1 MTTIASVHARQILDS
16 RGNPTVEVEVVTDAG
31 AFGRAA
37 VPSGASTGSHEAVER
52 RDGGSAYGG
61 KAVEGAVASVNDELG
76 PALLGRDVHDQR
88 GTDRLLCDIDGTPDK
103 GRVGA
108 NGVLGVSLA
117 VARASAAALGL
128 PLWRSLGGPAAHVLP
143 VPMMNVINGGAH
155 ADNALDLQEFMVVPH
170 RAASFAEALRIGSE
184 VYHALKA
191 RLHGDGLGTAVGDEG
206 GFAPEI
212 SSAEAAIELILAAAG
227 DAGHEDAVGIALDP
241 AMTEL
246 YRDGAYHVEGR
257 ALSSAQL
264 AEWWQSLCER
274 YPVVSLEDAM
284 AEDDWDGWRLLTE
297 RLGEQVQLVGDDL
310 FVTNPERLARG
321 IRRRSRE
328 RDPREGESDRH
339 AQRGARCDR
348 AGRALGLPL
357 GDLAPLG
364 RDRGRHDRRHRGGDQ
379 CRADQDRCARTLGAC
394 RQVQPAAA
402 HRGATRGVGGVP
414 RAERVRRA
422 QRMSVAPRRT
432 KIVCTMG
439 PATSEE
445 PMIERLV
452 AAGMDVARVNCSHG
466 DPAELEALVMAVR
479 AVEKRLDRPLAI
491 LADLPGPKLRVAR
504 LAEPRRVESGDE
516 LVLASTGAAGAEDL
530 ELGFEL
536 DFARV
541 VRPGSPVMIDDG
553 RVRLRVIEA
562 LGNRV
567 RCRVETGGLIRSQ
580 KGVNLPGSYLP
591 IPSITDRDRE
601 MLEYAVRWD
610 VDYVALSF
618 VRRAEDVEDLKR
630 LVHGLGGRQR
640 VIAKIEK
647 LEAIEQLEAIVA
659 VTDALMVARGDL
671 GVEIGAAEVPMLQKR
686 LIRMGREAGKTVI
699 TATQMLESM
708 IDAPEPTRAEAS
720 DVANAIL
727 DGTSA
732 IMLSGETAVG
742 KYPVEAVDTMVRIAA
757 AVEPEFAYRDTPFE
771 ATRQGPRYISDVVG
785 HAACDMA
792 EIIEA
797 AAIIVPTVS
806 GETAR
811 EVSRHRPHRPI
822 VACTPSLD
830 VQRQLMLDWAVVPL
844 ALDPTKDVETLWLR
858 SIDAVQRA
866 GIAGPGDRVVI
877 TSGTNV
883 NRPGATNTIL
893 VQTL

>member
-1 MTTIASVHARQILDS
+1 
-16 RGNPTVEVEVVTDAG
+16 
-31 AFGRAA
+31 
-37 VPSGASTGSHEAVER
+37 
-52 RDGGSAYGG
+52 
-61 KAVEGAVASVNDELG
+61 
-76 PALLGRDVHDQR
+76 
-88 GTDRLLCDIDGTPDK
+88 
-103 GRVGA
+103 
-108 NGVLGVSLA
+108 
-117 VARASAAALGL
+117 
-128 PLWRSLGGPAAHVLP
+128 
-143 VPMMNVINGGAH
+143 
-155 ADNALDLQEFMVVPH
+155 
-170 RAASFAEALRIGSE
+170 
-184 VYHALKA
+184 
-191 RLHGDGLGTAVGDEG
+191 
-206 GFAPEI
+206 
-212 SSAEAAIELILAAAG
+212 
-227 DAGHEDAVGIALDP
+227 
-241 AMTEL
+241 
-246 YRDGAYHVEGR
+246 
-257 ALSSAQL
+257 
-264 AEWWQSLCER
+264 
-274 YPVVSLEDAM
+274 
-284 AEDDWDGWRLLTE
+284 
-297 RLGEQVQLVGDDL
+297 
-310 FVTNPERLARG
+310 
-321 IRRRSRE
+321 
-328 RDPREGESDRH
+328 
-339 AQRGARCDR
+339 
-348 AGRALGLPL
+348 
-357 GDLAPLG
+357 
-364 RDRGRHDRRHRGGDQ
+364 
-379 CRADQDRCARTLGAC
+379 
-394 RQVQPAAA
+394 
-402 HRGATRGVGGVP
+402 
-414 RAERVRRA
+414 
-422 QRMSVAPRRT
+422 MSVAPRRT
-432 KIVCTMG
+432 KIVCTIG

-466 DPAELEALVMAVR
+466 DPAELEKLVLAVR

-504 LAEPRRVESGDE
+504 LSEPRLVESGDE
-516 LVLASTGAAGAEDL
+516 LVLASAGSAGAEDL

-562 LGNRV
+562 LGTRV
-567 RCRVETGGLIRSQ
+567 RCRIETGGLIRSQ

-601 MLEYAVRWD
+601 MLEHAVRWD

>member
-1 MTTIASVHARQILDS
+1 M
-16 RGNPTVEVEVVTDAG
+16 
-31 AFGRAA
+31 
-37 VPSGASTGSHEAVER
+37 
-52 RDGGSAYGG
+52 
-61 KAVEGAVASVNDELG
+61 
-76 PALLGRDVHDQR
+76 
-88 GTDRLLCDIDGTPDK
+88 
-103 GRVGA
+103 
-108 NGVLGVSLA
+108 SL
-117 VARASAAALGL
+117 
-128 PLWRSLGGPAAHVLP
+128 
-143 VPMMNVINGGAH
+143 
-155 ADNALDLQEFMVVPH
+155 Q
-170 RAASFAEALRIGSE
+170 
-184 VYHALKA
+184 
-191 RLHGDGLGTAVGDEG
+191 
-206 GFAPEI
+206 
-212 SSAEAAIELILAAAG
+212 
-227 DAGHEDAVGIALDP
+227 
-241 AMTEL
+241 
-246 YRDGAYHVEGR
+246 
-257 ALSSAQL
+257 
-264 AEWWQSLCER
+264 
-274 YPVVSLEDAM
+274 
-284 AEDDWDGWRLLTE
+284 
-297 RLGEQVQLVGDDL
+297 
-310 FVTNPERLARG
+310 
-321 IRRRSRE
+321 
-328 RDPREGESDRH
+328 
-339 AQRGARCDR
+339 
-348 AGRALGLPL
+348 
-357 GDLAPLG
+357 
-364 RDRGRHDRRHRGGDQ
+364 
-379 CRADQDRCARTLGAC
+379 
-394 RQVQPAAA
+394 
-402 HRGATRGVGGVP
+402 
-414 RAERVRRA
+414 
-422 QRMSVAPRRT
+422 PRRT
-432 KIVCTMG
+432 KIVCTIG
-439 PATSEE
+439 PATAAE

-466 DPAELEALVMAVR
+466 TVEELAELVRAVR

-504 LAEPRRVESGDE
+504 LTQPRLVVSGDD
-516 LVLASTGAAGAEDL
+516 LVLASSGAASGDDL

-553 RVRLRVIEA
+553 RVRLRVVEA
-562 LGNRV
+562 MGKRV
-567 RCRVETGGLIRSQ
+567 RCRVETGGLIQSQ

-601 MLEYAVRWD
+601 LLEHAVRWD

-630 LVHGLGGRQR
+630 LVQAHGGRQR

-659 VTDALMVARGDL
+659 VADALMVARGDL

-686 LIRMGREAGKTVI
+686 LIRMAREAGKTVI

-732 IMLSGETAVG
+732 VMLSGETAVG
-742 KYPVEAVDTMVRIAA
+742 SYPVEAVDTMVRIAA

-792 EIIEA
+792 EVIEA

-822 VACTPSLD
+822 VACTPNRD

>member
-1 MTTIASVHARQILDS
+1 
-16 RGNPTVEVEVVTDAG
+16 
-31 AFGRAA
+31 
-37 VPSGASTGSHEAVER
+37 
-52 RDGGSAYGG
+52 
-61 KAVEGAVASVNDELG
+61 
-76 PALLGRDVHDQR
+76 
-88 GTDRLLCDIDGTPDK
+88 
-103 GRVGA
+103 
-108 NGVLGVSLA
+108 
-117 VARASAAALGL
+117 
-128 PLWRSLGGPAAHVLP
+128 
-143 VPMMNVINGGAH
+143 
-155 ADNALDLQEFMVVPH
+155 
-170 RAASFAEALRIGSE
+170 
-184 VYHALKA
+184 
-191 RLHGDGLGTAVGDEG
+191 
-206 GFAPEI
+206 
-212 SSAEAAIELILAAAG
+212 
-227 DAGHEDAVGIALDP
+227 
-241 AMTEL
+241 
-246 YRDGAYHVEGR
+246 
-257 ALSSAQL
+257 
-264 AEWWQSLCER
+264 
-274 YPVVSLEDAM
+274 
-284 AEDDWDGWRLLTE
+284 
-297 RLGEQVQLVGDDL
+297 
-310 FVTNPERLARG
+310 
-321 IRRRSRE
+321 
-328 RDPREGESDRH
+328 
-339 AQRGARCDR
+339 
-348 AGRALGLPL
+348 
-357 GDLAPLG
+357 
-364 RDRGRHDRRHRGGDQ
+364 
-379 CRADQDRCARTLGAC
+379 
-394 RQVQPAAA
+394 
-402 HRGATRGVGGVP
+402 
-414 RAERVRRA
+414 
-422 QRMSVAPRRT
+422 MSVAPRRT
-432 KIVCTMG
+432 KIVCTIG

-466 DPAELEALVMAVR
+466 DPSELEALVRAVR
-479 AVEKRLDRPLAI
+479 AVEERLDRPLAI

-504 LAEPRRVESGDE
+504 LSEPRAVESGDE
-516 LVLASTGAAGAEDL
+516 LVLASAGAAGEGDL

-553 RVRLRVIEA
+553 RVRLRVVEA
-562 LGNRV
+562 LGKRV

-601 MLEYAVRWD
+601 MLELAVSWD

-630 LVHGLGGRQR
+630 LIQGLGGRQR

-686 LIRMGREAGKTVI
+686 MIRMGREAGKTVI

-732 IMLSGETAVG
+732 VMLSGETAVG

-792 EIIEA
+792 EVIEA

-822 VACTPSLD
+822 VACTPSRD

>member
-1 MTTIASVHARQILDS
+1 
-16 RGNPTVEVEVVTDAG
+16 
-31 AFGRAA
+31 
-37 VPSGASTGSHEAVER
+37 
-52 RDGGSAYGG
+52 
-61 KAVEGAVASVNDELG
+61 
-76 PALLGRDVHDQR
+76 
-88 GTDRLLCDIDGTPDK
+88 
-103 GRVGA
+103 
-108 NGVLGVSLA
+108 
-117 VARASAAALGL
+117 
-128 PLWRSLGGPAAHVLP
+128 
-143 VPMMNVINGGAH
+143 
-155 ADNALDLQEFMVVPH
+155 
-170 RAASFAEALRIGSE
+170 
-184 VYHALKA
+184 
-191 RLHGDGLGTAVGDEG
+191 
-206 GFAPEI
+206 
-212 SSAEAAIELILAAAG
+212 
-227 DAGHEDAVGIALDP
+227 
-241 AMTEL
+241 
-246 YRDGAYHVEGR
+246 
-257 ALSSAQL
+257 
-264 AEWWQSLCER
+264 
-274 YPVVSLEDAM
+274 
-284 AEDDWDGWRLLTE
+284 
-297 RLGEQVQLVGDDL
+297 
-310 FVTNPERLARG
+310 
-321 IRRRSRE
+321 
-328 RDPREGESDRH
+328 
-339 AQRGARCDR
+339 
-348 AGRALGLPL
+348 
-357 GDLAPLG
+357 
-364 RDRGRHDRRHRGGDQ
+364 
-379 CRADQDRCARTLGAC
+379 
-394 RQVQPAAA
+394 
-402 HRGATRGVGGVP
+402 
-414 RAERVRRA
+414 
-422 QRMSVAPRRT
+422 MSIQPRRT
-432 KIVCTMG
+432 KIVCTIG
-439 PATSEE
+439 PATAEE

-466 DPAELEALVMAVR
+466 TPDELEALVVAVR

-491 LADLPGPKLRVAR
+491 LADLPGPKLRVSR
-504 LAEPRRVESGDE
+504 LAQPRLVVSGDD
-516 LVLASTGAAGAEDL
+516 LVLASAGAASGDDL

-553 RVRLRVIEA
+553 RVRLRVVEA
-562 LGNRV
+562 LGKRV
-567 RCRVETGGLIRSQ
+567 RCRVETGGLIQSQ

-601 MLEYAVRWD
+601 LLEHAVRWD

-630 LVHGLGGRQR
+630 LVQAHGGRQR

-659 VTDALMVARGDL
+659 ATDALMVARGDL

-732 IMLSGETAVG
+732 VMLSGETAVG
-742 KYPVEAVDTMVRIAA
+742 SYPVEAVDTMVRIAA
-757 AVEPEFAYRDTPFE
+757 AVEPEFAYRDTPFH

-792 EIIEA
+792 EVIEA

-822 VACTPSLD
+822 VACTPSRD

>member
-1 MTTIASVHARQILDS
+1 
-16 RGNPTVEVEVVTDAG
+16 
-31 AFGRAA
+31 
-37 VPSGASTGSHEAVER
+37 
-52 RDGGSAYGG
+52 
-61 KAVEGAVASVNDELG
+61 
-76 PALLGRDVHDQR
+76 
-88 GTDRLLCDIDGTPDK
+88 
-103 GRVGA
+103 
-108 NGVLGVSLA
+108 
-117 VARASAAALGL
+117 
-128 PLWRSLGGPAAHVLP
+128 
-143 VPMMNVINGGAH
+143 
-155 ADNALDLQEFMVVPH
+155 
-170 RAASFAEALRIGSE
+170 
-184 VYHALKA
+184 
-191 RLHGDGLGTAVGDEG
+191 
-206 GFAPEI
+206 
-212 SSAEAAIELILAAAG
+212 
-227 DAGHEDAVGIALDP
+227 
-241 AMTEL
+241 
-246 YRDGAYHVEGR
+246 
-257 ALSSAQL
+257 
-264 AEWWQSLCER
+264 
-274 YPVVSLEDAM
+274 
-284 AEDDWDGWRLLTE
+284 
-297 RLGEQVQLVGDDL
+297 
-310 FVTNPERLARG
+310 
-321 IRRRSRE
+321 
-328 RDPREGESDRH
+328 
-339 AQRGARCDR
+339 
-348 AGRALGLPL
+348 
-357 GDLAPLG
+357 
-364 RDRGRHDRRHRGGDQ
+364 
-379 CRADQDRCARTLGAC
+379 
-394 RQVQPAAA
+394 
-402 HRGATRGVGGVP
+402 
-414 RAERVRRA
+414 
-422 QRMSVAPRRT
+422 MSIAPRRT

-439 PATSEE
+439 PATREE
-445 PMIERLV
+445 SMIERLV

-466 DPAELEALVMAVR
+466 DPAELEALVLAVR

-504 LAEPRRVESGDE
+504 LAEPRSIESGDE
-516 LVLASTGAAGAEDL
+516 LVLASAGAAGPDDL

-553 RVRLRVIEA
+553 RVRLRVVEA

-601 MLEYAVRWD
+601 MLEHAVRWD

-686 LIRMGREAGKTVI
+686 LIRLGREAGKTVI

>member
-1 MTTIASVHARQILDS
+1 
-16 RGNPTVEVEVVTDAG
+16 
-31 AFGRAA
+31 
-37 VPSGASTGSHEAVER
+37 
-52 RDGGSAYGG
+52 
-61 KAVEGAVASVNDELG
+61 
-76 PALLGRDVHDQR
+76 
-88 GTDRLLCDIDGTPDK
+88 
-103 GRVGA
+103 
-108 NGVLGVSLA
+108 VS
-117 VARASAAALGL
+117 
-128 PLWRSLGGPAAHVLP
+128 
-143 VPMMNVINGGAH
+143 I
-155 ADNALDLQEFMVVPH
+155 Q
-170 RAASFAEALRIGSE
+170 
-184 VYHALKA
+184 
-191 RLHGDGLGTAVGDEG
+191 
-206 GFAPEI
+206 
-212 SSAEAAIELILAAAG
+212 
-227 DAGHEDAVGIALDP
+227 
-241 AMTEL
+241 
-246 YRDGAYHVEGR
+246 
-257 ALSSAQL
+257 
-264 AEWWQSLCER
+264 
-274 YPVVSLEDAM
+274 
-284 AEDDWDGWRLLTE
+284 
-297 RLGEQVQLVGDDL
+297 
-310 FVTNPERLARG
+310 
-321 IRRRSRE
+321 
-328 RDPREGESDRH
+328 
-339 AQRGARCDR
+339 
-348 AGRALGLPL
+348 
-357 GDLAPLG
+357 
-364 RDRGRHDRRHRGGDQ
+364 
-379 CRADQDRCARTLGAC
+379 
-394 RQVQPAAA
+394 
-402 HRGATRGVGGVP
+402 
-414 RAERVRRA
+414 
-422 QRMSVAPRRT
+422 PRRT
-432 KIVCTMG
+432 KIVCTIG
-439 PATSEE
+439 PATADEA
-445 PMIERLV
+445 MIERLV

-466 DPAELEALVMAVR
+466 TPEELELLVDAVR
-479 AVEKRLDRPLAI
+479 NVENRLDRPLAI
-491 LADLPGPKLRVAR
+491 LADLPGPKLRVSR
-504 LAEPRRVESGDE
+504 LEQPIAVESGDD
-516 LVLASTGAAGAEDL
+516 LVLASAGAASGDDL

-553 RVRLRVIEA
+553 RVRLRVVEA
-562 LGNRV
+562 MGKRV

-591 IPSITDRDRE
+591 IPSITDRDRQLIE
-601 MLEYAVRWD
+601 HAVRWD
-610 VDYVALSF
+610 VDYIALSF

-630 LVHGLGGRQR
+630 LVQGHGGRQR

-785 HAACDMA
+785 HSACDMA

-822 VACTPSLD
+822 VACTPSRD

>member
-1 MTTIASVHARQILDS
+1 
-16 RGNPTVEVEVVTDAG
+16 
-31 AFGRAA
+31 
-37 VPSGASTGSHEAVER
+37 
-52 RDGGSAYGG
+52 
-61 KAVEGAVASVNDELG
+61 
-76 PALLGRDVHDQR
+76 
-88 GTDRLLCDIDGTPDK
+88 
-103 GRVGA
+103 
-108 NGVLGVSLA
+108 
-117 VARASAAALGL
+117 
-128 PLWRSLGGPAAHVLP
+128 
-143 VPMMNVINGGAH
+143 
-155 ADNALDLQEFMVVPH
+155 
-170 RAASFAEALRIGSE
+170 
-184 VYHALKA
+184 
-191 RLHGDGLGTAVGDEG
+191 
-206 GFAPEI
+206 
-212 SSAEAAIELILAAAG
+212 
-227 DAGHEDAVGIALDP
+227 
-241 AMTEL
+241 
-246 YRDGAYHVEGR
+246 
-257 ALSSAQL
+257 
-264 AEWWQSLCER
+264 
-274 YPVVSLEDAM
+274 
-284 AEDDWDGWRLLTE
+284 
-297 RLGEQVQLVGDDL
+297 
-310 FVTNPERLARG
+310 
-321 IRRRSRE
+321 
-328 RDPREGESDRH
+328 
-339 AQRGARCDR
+339 
-348 AGRALGLPL
+348 
-357 GDLAPLG
+357 
-364 RDRGRHDRRHRGGDQ
+364 
-379 CRADQDRCARTLGAC
+379 
-394 RQVQPAAA
+394 
-402 HRGATRGVGGVP
+402 
-414 RAERVRRA
+414 
-422 QRMSVAPRRT
+422 MSIAPRRT
-432 KIVCTMG
+432 KIVCTIG

-466 DPAELEALVMAVR
+466 DVAELEALVNAVR
-479 AVEKRLDRPLAI
+479 AVETRLDRPLAI
-491 LADLPGPKLRVAR
+491 LADLPGPKLRVSR
-504 LAEPRRVESGDE
+504 LAQPRPVETDE
-516 LVLASTGAAGAEDL
+516 EIVLASAGAAGPDDL

-541 VRPGSPVMIDDG
+541 LRPGSPVMIDDG
-553 RVRLRVIEA
+553 RVRLRVVEA

-601 MLEYAVRWD
+601 MLEHAVRWD

-630 LVHGLGGRQR
+630 LIQGLGGRQR

-686 LIRMGREAGKTVI
+686 MIRMGREAGKTVI

-732 IMLSGETAVG
+732 VMLSGETAVG

-792 EIIEA
+792 EVIEA

-822 VACTPSLD
+822 VACTPNRD

>member
-1 MTTIASVHARQILDS
+1 M
-16 RGNPTVEVEVVTDAG
+16 
-31 AFGRAA
+31 
-37 VPSGASTGSHEAVER
+37 
-52 RDGGSAYGG
+52 
-61 KAVEGAVASVNDELG
+61 
-76 PALLGRDVHDQR
+76 
-88 GTDRLLCDIDGTPDK
+88 
-103 GRVGA
+103 
-108 NGVLGVSLA
+108 SL
-117 VARASAAALGL
+117 
-128 PLWRSLGGPAAHVLP
+128 
-143 VPMMNVINGGAH
+143 
-155 ADNALDLQEFMVVPH
+155 Q
-170 RAASFAEALRIGSE
+170 
-184 VYHALKA
+184 
-191 RLHGDGLGTAVGDEG
+191 
-206 GFAPEI
+206 
-212 SSAEAAIELILAAAG
+212 
-227 DAGHEDAVGIALDP
+227 
-241 AMTEL
+241 
-246 YRDGAYHVEGR
+246 
-257 ALSSAQL
+257 
-264 AEWWQSLCER
+264 
-274 YPVVSLEDAM
+274 
-284 AEDDWDGWRLLTE
+284 
-297 RLGEQVQLVGDDL
+297 
-310 FVTNPERLARG
+310 
-321 IRRRSRE
+321 
-328 RDPREGESDRH
+328 
-339 AQRGARCDR
+339 
-348 AGRALGLPL
+348 
-357 GDLAPLG
+357 
-364 RDRGRHDRRHRGGDQ
+364 
-379 CRADQDRCARTLGAC
+379 
-394 RQVQPAAA
+394 
-402 HRGATRGVGGVP
+402 
-414 RAERVRRA
+414 
-422 QRMSVAPRRT
+422 PRRT
-432 KIVCTMG
+432 KIVCTIG
-439 PATSEE
+439 PATAEE

-466 DPAELEALVMAVR
+466 TPEELEALVRAVR
-479 AVEKRLDRPLAI
+479 AVEKRLGRPLAI

-504 LAEPRRVESGDE
+504 LSEPRAVESGDD
-516 LVLASTGAAGAEDL
+516 LVLASAGAASGEDL

-553 RVRLRVIEA
+553 RVRLRVVEA
-562 LGNRV
+562 LGKRV

-601 MLEYAVRWD
+601 LIEHAVRWD

-630 LVHGLGGRQR
+630 LVQGHGGRQR

-686 LIRMGREAGKTVI
+686 LIRMSREAGKTVI

-708 IDAPEPTRAEAS
+708 IEAPEPTRAEAS

-732 IMLSGETAVG
+732 VMLSGETAVG

-785 HAACDMA
+785 HSACDMA
-792 EIIEA
+792 EVIEA

-811 EVSRHRPHRPI
+811 EVSRHRPRRPI

-830 VQRQLMLDWAVVPL
+830 VQRQLMLDWAVIPL
-844 ALDPTKDVETLWLR
+844 ALDPTKDVETLWMR

>member
-1 MTTIASVHARQILDS
+1 
-16 RGNPTVEVEVVTDAG
+16 
-31 AFGRAA
+31 
-37 VPSGASTGSHEAVER
+37 
-52 RDGGSAYGG
+52 
-61 KAVEGAVASVNDELG
+61 
-76 PALLGRDVHDQR
+76 
-88 GTDRLLCDIDGTPDK
+88 
-103 GRVGA
+103 
-108 NGVLGVSLA
+108 
-117 VARASAAALGL
+117 
-128 PLWRSLGGPAAHVLP
+128 
-143 VPMMNVINGGAH
+143 
-155 ADNALDLQEFMVVPH
+155 
-170 RAASFAEALRIGSE
+170 
-184 VYHALKA
+184 
-191 RLHGDGLGTAVGDEG
+191 
-206 GFAPEI
+206 
-212 SSAEAAIELILAAAG
+212 
-227 DAGHEDAVGIALDP
+227 
-241 AMTEL
+241 
-246 YRDGAYHVEGR
+246 
-257 ALSSAQL
+257 
-264 AEWWQSLCER
+264 
-274 YPVVSLEDAM
+274 
-284 AEDDWDGWRLLTE
+284 
-297 RLGEQVQLVGDDL
+297 
-310 FVTNPERLARG
+310 
-321 IRRRSRE
+321 
-328 RDPREGESDRH
+328 
-339 AQRGARCDR
+339 
-348 AGRALGLPL
+348 
-357 GDLAPLG
+357 
-364 RDRGRHDRRHRGGDQ
+364 
-379 CRADQDRCARTLGAC
+379 
-394 RQVQPAAA
+394 
-402 HRGATRGVGGVP
+402 
-414 RAERVRRA
+414 
-422 QRMSVAPRRT
+422 MSIAPRRT
-432 KIVCTMG
+432 KIVCTIG

-445 PMIERLV
+445 SMIERLV

-466 DPAELEALVMAVR
+466 DAAELEALVRAVR
-479 AVEKRLDRPLAI
+479 AVEERLDRPLAI

-504 LAEPRRVESGDE
+504 LVEPRPVESDHE
-516 LVLASTGAAGAEDL
+516 LVLASAGAALGDDL

-553 RVRLRVIEA
+553 RVRLRVVEA
-562 LGNRV
+562 LGKRV
-567 RCRVETGGLIRSQ
+567 RCRVETGGVIRSQ

-601 MLEYAVRWD
+601 MLEHAVRWD

-630 LVHGLGGRQR
+630 LIQGLGGRQR

-647 LEAIEQLEAIVA
+647 LEAIEQLESIVA

-686 LIRMGREAGKTVI
+686 MIRMGREAGKTVI

-708 IDAPEPTRAEAS
+708 IEAPEPTRAEAS

-822 VACTPSLD
+822 VACTPSRD
-830 VQRQLMLDWAVVPL
+830 VQRQLMLDWAVLPL

>member
-1 MTTIASVHARQILDS
+1 M
-16 RGNPTVEVEVVTDAG
+16 
-31 AFGRAA
+31 
-37 VPSGASTGSHEAVER
+37 
-52 RDGGSAYGG
+52 
-61 KAVEGAVASVNDELG
+61 
-76 PALLGRDVHDQR
+76 
-88 GTDRLLCDIDGTPDK
+88 
-103 GRVGA
+103 
-108 NGVLGVSLA
+108 SL
-117 VARASAAALGL
+117 
-128 PLWRSLGGPAAHVLP
+128 
-143 VPMMNVINGGAH
+143 
-155 ADNALDLQEFMVVPH
+155 Q
-170 RAASFAEALRIGSE
+170 
-184 VYHALKA
+184 
-191 RLHGDGLGTAVGDEG
+191 
-206 GFAPEI
+206 
-212 SSAEAAIELILAAAG
+212 
-227 DAGHEDAVGIALDP
+227 
-241 AMTEL
+241 
-246 YRDGAYHVEGR
+246 
-257 ALSSAQL
+257 
-264 AEWWQSLCER
+264 
-274 YPVVSLEDAM
+274 
-284 AEDDWDGWRLLTE
+284 
-297 RLGEQVQLVGDDL
+297 
-310 FVTNPERLARG
+310 
-321 IRRRSRE
+321 
-328 RDPREGESDRH
+328 
-339 AQRGARCDR
+339 
-348 AGRALGLPL
+348 
-357 GDLAPLG
+357 
-364 RDRGRHDRRHRGGDQ
+364 
-379 CRADQDRCARTLGAC
+379 
-394 RQVQPAAA
+394 
-402 HRGATRGVGGVP
+402 
-414 RAERVRRA
+414 
-422 QRMSVAPRRT
+422 PRRT
-432 KIVCTMG
+432 KIVCTIG
-439 PATSEE
+439 PATAEE

-466 DPAELEALVMAVR
+466 TPEELEALVVAVR
-479 AVEKRLDRPLAI
+479 NVEKRLGRPLAI
-491 LADLPGPKLRVAR
+491 LADLPGPKLRVSR
-504 LAEPRRVESGDE
+504 LSEPRTVESGDD
-516 LVLASTGAAGAEDL
+516 LVLASAGAASGDDL

-553 RVRLRVIEA
+553 RVRLRVVEA
-562 LGNRV
+562 LGKRV

-601 MLEYAVRWD
+601 LIEHAVRWD

-630 LVHGLGGRQR
+630 LVQGHGGRQR

-686 LIRMGREAGKTVI
+686 LIRMSREAGKTVI

-708 IDAPEPTRAEAS
+708 IEAPEPTRAEAS

-732 IMLSGETAVG
+732 VMLSGETAVG
-742 KYPVEAVDTMVRIAA
+742 RYPVEAVDTMVRIAA

-785 HAACDMA
+785 HSACDMA
-792 EIIEA
+792 EVIEA

-811 EVSRHRPHRPI
+811 EVSRHRPRRPI

>member
-1 MTTIASVHARQILDS
+1 MSIAR
-16 RGNPTVEVEVVTDAG
+16 
-31 AFGRAA
+31 
-37 VPSGASTGSHEAVER
+37 
-52 RDGGSAYGG
+52 
-61 KAVEGAVASVNDELG
+61 
-76 PALLGRDVHDQR
+76 
-88 GTDRLLCDIDGTPDK
+88 
-103 GRVGA
+103 
-108 NGVLGVSLA
+108 
-117 VARASAAALGL
+117 
-128 PLWRSLGGPAAHVLP
+128 
-143 VPMMNVINGGAH
+143 
-155 ADNALDLQEFMVVPH
+155 
-170 RAASFAEALRIGSE
+170 
-184 VYHALKA
+184 
-191 RLHGDGLGTAVGDEG
+191 
-206 GFAPEI
+206 
-212 SSAEAAIELILAAAG
+212 
-227 DAGHEDAVGIALDP
+227 
-241 AMTEL
+241 
-246 YRDGAYHVEGR
+246 
-257 ALSSAQL
+257 
-264 AEWWQSLCER
+264 
-274 YPVVSLEDAM
+274 
-284 AEDDWDGWRLLTE
+284 
-297 RLGEQVQLVGDDL
+297 
-310 FVTNPERLARG
+310 
-321 IRRRSRE
+321 
-328 RDPREGESDRH
+328 
-339 AQRGARCDR
+339 
-348 AGRALGLPL
+348 
-357 GDLAPLG
+357 
-364 RDRGRHDRRHRGGDQ
+364 
-379 CRADQDRCARTLGAC
+379 
-394 RQVQPAAA
+394 
-402 HRGATRGVGGVP
+402 
-414 RAERVRRA
+414 
-422 QRMSVAPRRT
+422 RRT
-432 KIVCTMG
+432 KIVCTIG

-445 PMIERLV
+445 PMIERLF

-466 DPAELEALVMAVR
+466 TPADLEALVVALR

-491 LADLPGPKLRVAR
+491 LADLPGPKLRVAP
-504 LAEPRRVESGDE
+504 LTEPRAVADDDE
-516 LVLASTGAAGAEDL
+516 IVLASKGSASGDDL

-553 RVRLRVIEA
+553 RVRMRVIEA
-562 LGNRV
+562 LGKRV

-601 MLEYAVRWD
+601 LLELAVKSWD

-630 LVHGLGGRQR
+630 LVQAHGGRQR

-742 KYPVEAVDTMVRIAA
+742 RYPVEAVDTMVRIAA

-822 VACTPSLD
+822 VACTPSWD

-866 GIAGPGDRVVI
+866 GVAGPGDRVVI

>member
-1 MTTIASVHARQILDS
+1 
-16 RGNPTVEVEVVTDAG
+16 
-31 AFGRAA
+31 
-37 VPSGASTGSHEAVER
+37 
-52 RDGGSAYGG
+52 
-61 KAVEGAVASVNDELG
+61 
-76 PALLGRDVHDQR
+76 
-88 GTDRLLCDIDGTPDK
+88 
-103 GRVGA
+103 
-108 NGVLGVSLA
+108 
-117 VARASAAALGL
+117 
-128 PLWRSLGGPAAHVLP
+128 
-143 VPMMNVINGGAH
+143 
-155 ADNALDLQEFMVVPH
+155 
-170 RAASFAEALRIGSE
+170 
-184 VYHALKA
+184 
-191 RLHGDGLGTAVGDEG
+191 
-206 GFAPEI
+206 
-212 SSAEAAIELILAAAG
+212 
-227 DAGHEDAVGIALDP
+227 
-241 AMTEL
+241 
-246 YRDGAYHVEGR
+246 
-257 ALSSAQL
+257 
-264 AEWWQSLCER
+264 
-274 YPVVSLEDAM
+274 
-284 AEDDWDGWRLLTE
+284 
-297 RLGEQVQLVGDDL
+297 
-310 FVTNPERLARG
+310 
-321 IRRRSRE
+321 
-328 RDPREGESDRH
+328 
-339 AQRGARCDR
+339 
-348 AGRALGLPL
+348 
-357 GDLAPLG
+357 
-364 RDRGRHDRRHRGGDQ
+364 
-379 CRADQDRCARTLGAC
+379 
-394 RQVQPAAA
+394 
-402 HRGATRGVGGVP
+402 
-414 RAERVRRA
+414 
-422 QRMSVAPRRT
+422 MSIQPRRT
-432 KIVCTMG
+432 KIVCTIG
-439 PATSEE
+439 PATAEE
-445 PMIERLV
+445 SMIERLV

-466 DPAELEALVMAVR
+466 TPEELELLVR
-479 AVEKRLDRPLAI
+479 AVRNVETRLDRPLAI
-491 LADLPGPKLRVAR
+491 LADLPGPKLRVSR
-504 LAEPRRVESGDE
+504 LSEPIQVETGDD
-516 LVLASTGAAGAEDL
+516 LVLASAGAASGDDL
-530 ELGFEL
+530 ELAFEL

-553 RVRLRVIEA
+553 RVRLRVVEA
-562 LGNRV
+562 MGKRV

-601 MLEYAVRWD
+601 LIQHAVRWD
-610 VDYVALSF
+610 VDYIALSF

-630 LVHGLGGRQR
+630 LIQGHGGRQR

-757 AVEPEFAYRDTPFE
+757 AVEPEFAYRDSPFE
-771 ATRQGPRYISDVVG
+771 ATRQGARYISDVVG

-822 VACTPSLD
+822 VACTPSWD
-830 VQRQLMLDWAVVPL
+830 VQRQLMLDWAVIPL
-844 ALDPTKDVETLWLR
+844 ALDPTKDVETLWMR
-858 SIDAVQRA
+858 SIDAVQRS

>member
-1 MTTIASVHARQILDS
+1 
-16 RGNPTVEVEVVTDAG
+16 
-31 AFGRAA
+31 
-37 VPSGASTGSHEAVER
+37 
-52 RDGGSAYGG
+52 
-61 KAVEGAVASVNDELG
+61 
-76 PALLGRDVHDQR
+76 
-88 GTDRLLCDIDGTPDK
+88 
-103 GRVGA
+103 
-108 NGVLGVSLA
+108 
-117 VARASAAALGL
+117 
-128 PLWRSLGGPAAHVLP
+128 
-143 VPMMNVINGGAH
+143 
-155 ADNALDLQEFMVVPH
+155 
-170 RAASFAEALRIGSE
+170 
-184 VYHALKA
+184 
-191 RLHGDGLGTAVGDEG
+191 
-206 GFAPEI
+206 
-212 SSAEAAIELILAAAG
+212 
-227 DAGHEDAVGIALDP
+227 
-241 AMTEL
+241 
-246 YRDGAYHVEGR
+246 
-257 ALSSAQL
+257 
-264 AEWWQSLCER
+264 
-274 YPVVSLEDAM
+274 
-284 AEDDWDGWRLLTE
+284 
-297 RLGEQVQLVGDDL
+297 
-310 FVTNPERLARG
+310 
-321 IRRRSRE
+321 
-328 RDPREGESDRH
+328 
-339 AQRGARCDR
+339 
-348 AGRALGLPL
+348 
-357 GDLAPLG
+357 
-364 RDRGRHDRRHRGGDQ
+364 
-379 CRADQDRCARTLGAC
+379 
-394 RQVQPAAA
+394 
-402 HRGATRGVGGVP
+402 
-414 RAERVRRA
+414 
-422 QRMSVAPRRT
+422 MSVAPRRT
-432 KIVCTMG
+432 KIVCTIG
-439 PATSEE
+439 PATSQE

-466 DPAELEALVMAVR
+466 DPAELEELVLAVR

-504 LAEPRRVESGDE
+504 LSEPRLVESGDE
-516 LVLASTGAAGAEDL
+516 LVLASAGSAGAEDL

-562 LGNRV
+562 LGKRV
-567 RCRVETGGLIRSQ
+567 RCRIETGGLIRSQ

-601 MLEYAVRWD
+601 MLEHAVRWD

>member
-1 MTTIASVHARQILDS
+1 
-16 RGNPTVEVEVVTDAG
+16 
-31 AFGRAA
+31 
-37 VPSGASTGSHEAVER
+37 
-52 RDGGSAYGG
+52 
-61 KAVEGAVASVNDELG
+61 
-76 PALLGRDVHDQR
+76 
-88 GTDRLLCDIDGTPDK
+88 
-103 GRVGA
+103 
-108 NGVLGVSLA
+108 
-117 VARASAAALGL
+117 
-128 PLWRSLGGPAAHVLP
+128 
-143 VPMMNVINGGAH
+143 
-155 ADNALDLQEFMVVPH
+155 
-170 RAASFAEALRIGSE
+170 
-184 VYHALKA
+184 
-191 RLHGDGLGTAVGDEG
+191 
-206 GFAPEI
+206 
-212 SSAEAAIELILAAAG
+212 
-227 DAGHEDAVGIALDP
+227 
-241 AMTEL
+241 
-246 YRDGAYHVEGR
+246 
-257 ALSSAQL
+257 
-264 AEWWQSLCER
+264 
-274 YPVVSLEDAM
+274 
-284 AEDDWDGWRLLTE
+284 
-297 RLGEQVQLVGDDL
+297 
-310 FVTNPERLARG
+310 
-321 IRRRSRE
+321 
-328 RDPREGESDRH
+328 
-339 AQRGARCDR
+339 
-348 AGRALGLPL
+348 
-357 GDLAPLG
+357 
-364 RDRGRHDRRHRGGDQ
+364 
-379 CRADQDRCARTLGAC
+379 
-394 RQVQPAAA
+394 
-402 HRGATRGVGGVP
+402 
-414 RAERVRRA
+414 
-422 QRMSVAPRRT
+422 MSIAPRRT
-432 KIVCTMG
+432 KIVCTIG
-439 PATSEE
+439 PATSDE

-466 DPAELEALVMAVR
+466 DAEELEALVVAVR

-504 LAEPRRVESGDE
+504 LKEPRRVESGDE
-516 LVLASTGAAGAEDL
+516 LVLASTGAAGPEDL

-553 RVRLRVIEA
+553 RVRLRVVEA

-567 RCRVETGGLIRSQ
+567 RCRVETGGLIRAQ

-601 MLEYAVRWD
+601 MLEHAVRWD

-630 LVHGLGGRQR
+630 LIQGLGGRQR

-708 IDAPEPTRAEAS
+708 IEAPEPTRAEAS

>member
-1 MTTIASVHARQILDS
+1 
-16 RGNPTVEVEVVTDAG
+16 
-31 AFGRAA
+31 
-37 VPSGASTGSHEAVER
+37 
-52 RDGGSAYGG
+52 
-61 KAVEGAVASVNDELG
+61 
-76 PALLGRDVHDQR
+76 
-88 GTDRLLCDIDGTPDK
+88 
-103 GRVGA
+103 
-108 NGVLGVSLA
+108 
-117 VARASAAALGL
+117 
-128 PLWRSLGGPAAHVLP
+128 
-143 VPMMNVINGGAH
+143 
-155 ADNALDLQEFMVVPH
+155 
-170 RAASFAEALRIGSE
+170 
-184 VYHALKA
+184 
-191 RLHGDGLGTAVGDEG
+191 
-206 GFAPEI
+206 
-212 SSAEAAIELILAAAG
+212 
-227 DAGHEDAVGIALDP
+227 
-241 AMTEL
+241 
-246 YRDGAYHVEGR
+246 
-257 ALSSAQL
+257 
-264 AEWWQSLCER
+264 
-274 YPVVSLEDAM
+274 
-284 AEDDWDGWRLLTE
+284 
-297 RLGEQVQLVGDDL
+297 
-310 FVTNPERLARG
+310 
-321 IRRRSRE
+321 
-328 RDPREGESDRH
+328 
-339 AQRGARCDR
+339 
-348 AGRALGLPL
+348 
-357 GDLAPLG
+357 
-364 RDRGRHDRRHRGGDQ
+364 
-379 CRADQDRCARTLGAC
+379 
-394 RQVQPAAA
+394 
-402 HRGATRGVGGVP
+402 
-414 RAERVRRA
+414 
-422 QRMSVAPRRT
+422 MSIAPRRT
-432 KIVCTMG
+432 KIVCTIG

-466 DPAELEALVMAVR
+466 DAAELEALVVAVR

-504 LAEPRRVESGDE
+504 LKEPRRVESGDE
-516 LVLASTGAAGAEDL
+516 LVLASAGASGPEDL

-553 RVRLRVIEA
+553 RVRLRVVEA

-567 RCRVETGGLIRSQ
+567 RCRVETGGLIRAQ

-601 MLEYAVRWD
+601 MLEHAVRWD

-630 LVHGLGGRQR
+630 LIQGLGGRQR

-671 GVEIGAAEVPMLQKR
+671 GVEVGTAEVPMLQKR
-686 LIRMGREAGKTVI
+686 MIRIGREAGKTVI

-732 IMLSGETAVG
+732 VMLSGETAVG

-757 AVEPEFAYRDTPFE
+757 SVEPEFAYRDTPFDS
-771 ATRQGPRYISDVVG
+771 TRQGPRYISDVVG

-792 EIIEA
+792 EVIEA

-806 GETAR
+806 GDTAR
-811 EVSRHRPHRPI
+811 EISRHRPHRPI

-844 ALDPTKDVETLWLR
+844 ALDPTKDVETLWMR

>member
-1 MTTIASVHARQILDS
+1 
-16 RGNPTVEVEVVTDAG
+16 
-31 AFGRAA
+31 
-37 VPSGASTGSHEAVER
+37 
-52 RDGGSAYGG
+52 
-61 KAVEGAVASVNDELG
+61 
-76 PALLGRDVHDQR
+76 
-88 GTDRLLCDIDGTPDK
+88 
-103 GRVGA
+103 
-108 NGVLGVSLA
+108 
-117 VARASAAALGL
+117 
-128 PLWRSLGGPAAHVLP
+128 
-143 VPMMNVINGGAH
+143 
-155 ADNALDLQEFMVVPH
+155 
-170 RAASFAEALRIGSE
+170 
-184 VYHALKA
+184 
-191 RLHGDGLGTAVGDEG
+191 
-206 GFAPEI
+206 
-212 SSAEAAIELILAAAG
+212 
-227 DAGHEDAVGIALDP
+227 
-241 AMTEL
+241 
-246 YRDGAYHVEGR
+246 
-257 ALSSAQL
+257 
-264 AEWWQSLCER
+264 
-274 YPVVSLEDAM
+274 
-284 AEDDWDGWRLLTE
+284 
-297 RLGEQVQLVGDDL
+297 
-310 FVTNPERLARG
+310 
-321 IRRRSRE
+321 
-328 RDPREGESDRH
+328 
-339 AQRGARCDR
+339 
-348 AGRALGLPL
+348 
-357 GDLAPLG
+357 
-364 RDRGRHDRRHRGGDQ
+364 
-379 CRADQDRCARTLGAC
+379 
-394 RQVQPAAA
+394 
-402 HRGATRGVGGVP
+402 
-414 RAERVRRA
+414 
-422 QRMSVAPRRT
+422 MSIAPRRT
-432 KIVCTMG
+432 KIVCTIG
-439 PATSEE
+439 PATAEE

-466 DPAELEALVMAVR
+466 NVAELEALVVAVR

-491 LADLPGPKLRVAR
+491 LADLPGPKLRVAP
-504 LAEPRRVESGDE
+504 LAQPRAVSTGED
-516 LVLASTGAAGAEDL
+516 LVLASAGAAGPEDL

-553 RVRLRVIEA
+553 RVRLRVVEA
-562 LGNRV
+562 LGKRV

-601 MLEYAVRWD
+601 MLEHAVRWD
-610 VDYVALSF
+610 VDYIALSF

-630 LVHGLGGRQR
+630 LITGLGGRQR

-647 LEAIEQLEAIVA
+647 LEAIEQLESIVA

-671 GVEIGAAEVPMLQKR
+671 GVEVGTAEVPMLQKR
-686 LIRMGREAGKTVI
+686 MIRIGREAGKTVI

-732 IMLSGETAVG
+732 VMLSGETAVG

-757 AVEPEFAYRDTPFE
+757 SVEPEFAYRDTPFDS
-771 ATRQGPRYISDVVG
+771 TRQGPRYISDVVG

-792 EIIEA
+792 EVIEA

-806 GETAR
+806 GDTAR
-811 EVSRHRPHRPI
+811 EISRHRPHRPI

-844 ALDPTKDVETLWLR
+844 ALDPTKDVETLWMR

>member
-1 MTTIASVHARQILDS
+1 
-16 RGNPTVEVEVVTDAG
+16 
-31 AFGRAA
+31 
-37 VPSGASTGSHEAVER
+37 
-52 RDGGSAYGG
+52 
-61 KAVEGAVASVNDELG
+61 
-76 PALLGRDVHDQR
+76 
-88 GTDRLLCDIDGTPDK
+88 
-103 GRVGA
+103 
-108 NGVLGVSLA
+108 
-117 VARASAAALGL
+117 
-128 PLWRSLGGPAAHVLP
+128 
-143 VPMMNVINGGAH
+143 MN
-155 ADNALDLQEFMVVPH
+155 
-170 RAASFAEALRIGSE
+170 
-184 VYHALKA
+184 
-191 RLHGDGLGTAVGDEG
+191 
-206 GFAPEI
+206 
-212 SSAEAAIELILAAAG
+212 
-227 DAGHEDAVGIALDP
+227 
-241 AMTEL
+241 
-246 YRDGAYHVEGR
+246 
-257 ALSSAQL
+257 
-264 AEWWQSLCER
+264 
-274 YPVVSLEDAM
+274 
-284 AEDDWDGWRLLTE
+284 
-297 RLGEQVQLVGDDL
+297 
-310 FVTNPERLARG
+310 
-321 IRRRSRE
+321 
-328 RDPREGESDRH
+328 
-339 AQRGARCDR
+339 
-348 AGRALGLPL
+348 
-357 GDLAPLG
+357 
-364 RDRGRHDRRHRGGDQ
+364 
-379 CRADQDRCARTLGAC
+379 
-394 RQVQPAAA
+394 
-402 HRGATRGVGGVP
+402 
-414 RAERVRRA
+414 
-422 QRMSVAPRRT
+422 
-432 KIVCTMG
+432 
-439 PATSEE
+439 
-445 PMIERLV
+445 
-452 AAGMDVARVNCSHG
+452 
-466 DPAELEALVMAVR
+466 AVR

-491 LADLPGPKLRVAR
+491 LADLPGPKLRVAP
-504 LAEPRRVESGDE
+504 LAQPRRVESGDE
-516 LVLASTGAAGAEDL
+516 LVLASAGAAAGDDL

-553 RVRLRVIEA
+553 RVRLRVVEA
-562 LGNRV
+562 LGKRV

-601 MLEYAVRWD
+601 LLEHAVRWD

-630 LVHGLGGRQR
+630 LMQAHGGRQR

-686 LIRMGREAGKTVI
+686 MIRMGREAGKTVI

-732 IMLSGETAVG
+732 VMLSGETAVG
-742 KYPVEAVDTMVRIAA
+742 QYPVEAVDTMVRIAA

-792 EIIEA
+792 EVIEA

-822 VACTPSLD
+822 VACTPD
-830 VQRQLMLDWAVVPL
+830 RNVQRQLMLDWAVVPL

>member
-1 MTTIASVHARQILDS
+1 
-16 RGNPTVEVEVVTDAG
+16 
-31 AFGRAA
+31 
-37 VPSGASTGSHEAVER
+37 
-52 RDGGSAYGG
+52 
-61 KAVEGAVASVNDELG
+61 
-76 PALLGRDVHDQR
+76 
-88 GTDRLLCDIDGTPDK
+88 
-103 GRVGA
+103 
-108 NGVLGVSLA
+108 
-117 VARASAAALGL
+117 
-128 PLWRSLGGPAAHVLP
+128 
-143 VPMMNVINGGAH
+143 
-155 ADNALDLQEFMVVPH
+155 
-170 RAASFAEALRIGSE
+170 
-184 VYHALKA
+184 
-191 RLHGDGLGTAVGDEG
+191 
-206 GFAPEI
+206 
-212 SSAEAAIELILAAAG
+212 
-227 DAGHEDAVGIALDP
+227 
-241 AMTEL
+241 
-246 YRDGAYHVEGR
+246 
-257 ALSSAQL
+257 
-264 AEWWQSLCER
+264 
-274 YPVVSLEDAM
+274 
-284 AEDDWDGWRLLTE
+284 
-297 RLGEQVQLVGDDL
+297 
-310 FVTNPERLARG
+310 
-321 IRRRSRE
+321 
-328 RDPREGESDRH
+328 
-339 AQRGARCDR
+339 
-348 AGRALGLPL
+348 
-357 GDLAPLG
+357 
-364 RDRGRHDRRHRGGDQ
+364 
-379 CRADQDRCARTLGAC
+379 
-394 RQVQPAAA
+394 
-402 HRGATRGVGGVP
+402 
-414 RAERVRRA
+414 
-422 QRMSVAPRRT
+422 MSIAPRRT
-432 KIVCTMG
+432 KIVCTIG

-466 DPAELEALVMAVR
+466 DPEELEALVVAVR

-504 LAEPRRVESGDE
+504 LKEPRRVESGDE
-516 LVLASTGAAGAEDL
+516 LVLASAGAAGPEDL

-553 RVRLRVIEA
+553 RVRLRVVEA

-567 RCRVETGGLIRSQ
+567 RCRVETGGLIRAQ

-601 MLEYAVRWD
+601 MLEHAVRWD

-630 LVHGLGGRQR
+630 LIQGLGGRQR

-686 LIRMGREAGKTVI
+686 LIRLGREAGKTVI

-708 IDAPEPTRAEAS
+708 IEAPEPTRAEAS

-742 KYPVEAVDTMVRIAA
+742 SYPVEAVDTMVRIAA

>member
-1 MTTIASVHARQILDS
+1 
-16 RGNPTVEVEVVTDAG
+16 
-31 AFGRAA
+31 
-37 VPSGASTGSHEAVER
+37 
-52 RDGGSAYGG
+52 
-61 KAVEGAVASVNDELG
+61 
-76 PALLGRDVHDQR
+76 
-88 GTDRLLCDIDGTPDK
+88 
-103 GRVGA
+103 
-108 NGVLGVSLA
+108 
-117 VARASAAALGL
+117 
-128 PLWRSLGGPAAHVLP
+128 
-143 VPMMNVINGGAH
+143 
-155 ADNALDLQEFMVVPH
+155 
-170 RAASFAEALRIGSE
+170 
-184 VYHALKA
+184 
-191 RLHGDGLGTAVGDEG
+191 
-206 GFAPEI
+206 
-212 SSAEAAIELILAAAG
+212 
-227 DAGHEDAVGIALDP
+227 
-241 AMTEL
+241 
-246 YRDGAYHVEGR
+246 
-257 ALSSAQL
+257 
-264 AEWWQSLCER
+264 
-274 YPVVSLEDAM
+274 
-284 AEDDWDGWRLLTE
+284 
-297 RLGEQVQLVGDDL
+297 
-310 FVTNPERLARG
+310 
-321 IRRRSRE
+321 
-328 RDPREGESDRH
+328 
-339 AQRGARCDR
+339 
-348 AGRALGLPL
+348 
-357 GDLAPLG
+357 
-364 RDRGRHDRRHRGGDQ
+364 
-379 CRADQDRCARTLGAC
+379 
-394 RQVQPAAA
+394 
-402 HRGATRGVGGVP
+402 
-414 RAERVRRA
+414 
-422 QRMSVAPRRT
+422 MSIAPRRT
-432 KIVCTMG
+432 KIVCTIG

-466 DPAELEALVMAVR
+466 DPPELEALVRAVR

-504 LAEPRRVESGDE
+504 LTEPRRVESGDE
-516 LVLASTGAAGAEDL
+516 LVLASAGAAGGDDL

-553 RVRLRVIEA
+553 RVRLRVVEA
-562 LGNRV
+562 LGKRV

-601 MLEYAVRWD
+601 MLEHAVRWD

-630 LVHGLGGRQR
+630 LVQGLGGRQR

-732 IMLSGETAVG
+732 VMLSGETAVG

-792 EIIEA
+792 EVIEA

>member
-1 MTTIASVHARQILDS
+1 
-16 RGNPTVEVEVVTDAG
+16 
-31 AFGRAA
+31 
-37 VPSGASTGSHEAVER
+37 
-52 RDGGSAYGG
+52 
-61 KAVEGAVASVNDELG
+61 
-76 PALLGRDVHDQR
+76 
-88 GTDRLLCDIDGTPDK
+88 
-103 GRVGA
+103 
-108 NGVLGVSLA
+108 
-117 VARASAAALGL
+117 
-128 PLWRSLGGPAAHVLP
+128 
-143 VPMMNVINGGAH
+143 
-155 ADNALDLQEFMVVPH
+155 
-170 RAASFAEALRIGSE
+170 
-184 VYHALKA
+184 
-191 RLHGDGLGTAVGDEG
+191 
-206 GFAPEI
+206 
-212 SSAEAAIELILAAAG
+212 
-227 DAGHEDAVGIALDP
+227 
-241 AMTEL
+241 
-246 YRDGAYHVEGR
+246 
-257 ALSSAQL
+257 
-264 AEWWQSLCER
+264 
-274 YPVVSLEDAM
+274 
-284 AEDDWDGWRLLTE
+284 
-297 RLGEQVQLVGDDL
+297 
-310 FVTNPERLARG
+310 
-321 IRRRSRE
+321 
-328 RDPREGESDRH
+328 
-339 AQRGARCDR
+339 
-348 AGRALGLPL
+348 
-357 GDLAPLG
+357 
-364 RDRGRHDRRHRGGDQ
+364 
-379 CRADQDRCARTLGAC
+379 
-394 RQVQPAAA
+394 
-402 HRGATRGVGGVP
+402 
-414 RAERVRRA
+414 
-422 QRMSVAPRRT
+422 MSIAPRRT
-432 KIVCTMG
+432 KIVCTIG

-466 DPAELEALVMAVR
+466 DPEELEALVVAVR

-504 LAEPRRVESGDE
+504 LKEPRRVESGDE
-516 LVLASTGAAGAEDL
+516 LVLASAGAAGPEDL

-553 RVRLRVIEA
+553 RVRLRVVEA

-567 RCRVETGGLIRSQ
+567 RCRVETGGLIRAQ

-601 MLEYAVRWD
+601 MLEHAVRWD

-630 LVHGLGGRQR
+630 LIQGLGGRQR

-686 LIRMGREAGKTVI
+686 LIRLGREAGKTVI

-708 IDAPEPTRAEAS
+708 IEAPEPTRAEAS

-742 KYPVEAVDTMVRIAA
+742 KYPVEAVDTMVRIVA

>member
-1 MTTIASVHARQILDS
+1 
-16 RGNPTVEVEVVTDAG
+16 
-31 AFGRAA
+31 
-37 VPSGASTGSHEAVER
+37 
-52 RDGGSAYGG
+52 
-61 KAVEGAVASVNDELG
+61 
-76 PALLGRDVHDQR
+76 
-88 GTDRLLCDIDGTPDK
+88 
-103 GRVGA
+103 
-108 NGVLGVSLA
+108 
-117 VARASAAALGL
+117 
-128 PLWRSLGGPAAHVLP
+128 
-143 VPMMNVINGGAH
+143 
-155 ADNALDLQEFMVVPH
+155 
-170 RAASFAEALRIGSE
+170 
-184 VYHALKA
+184 
-191 RLHGDGLGTAVGDEG
+191 
-206 GFAPEI
+206 
-212 SSAEAAIELILAAAG
+212 
-227 DAGHEDAVGIALDP
+227 
-241 AMTEL
+241 
-246 YRDGAYHVEGR
+246 
-257 ALSSAQL
+257 
-264 AEWWQSLCER
+264 
-274 YPVVSLEDAM
+274 
-284 AEDDWDGWRLLTE
+284 
-297 RLGEQVQLVGDDL
+297 
-310 FVTNPERLARG
+310 
-321 IRRRSRE
+321 
-328 RDPREGESDRH
+328 
-339 AQRGARCDR
+339 
-348 AGRALGLPL
+348 
-357 GDLAPLG
+357 
-364 RDRGRHDRRHRGGDQ
+364 
-379 CRADQDRCARTLGAC
+379 
-394 RQVQPAAA
+394 
-402 HRGATRGVGGVP
+402 
-414 RAERVRRA
+414 
-422 QRMSVAPRRT
+422 MSIAPRRT
-432 KIVCTMG
+432 KIVCTIG

-466 DPAELEALVMAVR
+466 DAEELEALVVAVR

-504 LAEPRRVESGDE
+504 LKEPRRVESGDE
-516 LVLASTGAAGAEDL
+516 LVLASAGAAGPEDL

-553 RVRLRVIEA
+553 RVRLRVVEA

-567 RCRVETGGLIRSQ
+567 RCRVETGGLIRAQ

-601 MLEYAVRWD
+601 MLEHAVRWD

-630 LVHGLGGRQR
+630 LIEGLGGRQR

-686 LIRMGREAGKTVI
+686 LIRLGREAGKTVI

-708 IDAPEPTRAEAS
+708 IEAPEPTRAEAS

>member
-1 MTTIASVHARQILDS
+1 
-16 RGNPTVEVEVVTDAG
+16 
-31 AFGRAA
+31 
-37 VPSGASTGSHEAVER
+37 
-52 RDGGSAYGG
+52 
-61 KAVEGAVASVNDELG
+61 
-76 PALLGRDVHDQR
+76 
-88 GTDRLLCDIDGTPDK
+88 
-103 GRVGA
+103 
-108 NGVLGVSLA
+108 
-117 VARASAAALGL
+117 
-128 PLWRSLGGPAAHVLP
+128 
-143 VPMMNVINGGAH
+143 
-155 ADNALDLQEFMVVPH
+155 
-170 RAASFAEALRIGSE
+170 
-184 VYHALKA
+184 
-191 RLHGDGLGTAVGDEG
+191 
-206 GFAPEI
+206 
-212 SSAEAAIELILAAAG
+212 
-227 DAGHEDAVGIALDP
+227 
-241 AMTEL
+241 
-246 YRDGAYHVEGR
+246 
-257 ALSSAQL
+257 
-264 AEWWQSLCER
+264 
-274 YPVVSLEDAM
+274 
-284 AEDDWDGWRLLTE
+284 
-297 RLGEQVQLVGDDL
+297 
-310 FVTNPERLARG
+310 
-321 IRRRSRE
+321 
-328 RDPREGESDRH
+328 
-339 AQRGARCDR
+339 
-348 AGRALGLPL
+348 
-357 GDLAPLG
+357 
-364 RDRGRHDRRHRGGDQ
+364 
-379 CRADQDRCARTLGAC
+379 
-394 RQVQPAAA
+394 
-402 HRGATRGVGGVP
+402 
-414 RAERVRRA
+414 
-422 QRMSVAPRRT
+422 MSIAPRRT
-432 KIVCTMG
+432 KIVCTIG
-439 PATSEE
+439 PATAEE

-466 DPAELEALVMAVR
+466 NAAELEALVVAVR

-491 LADLPGPKLRVAR
+491 LADLPGPKLRVAP
-504 LAEPRRVESGDE
+504 LAQPRSVTTGDD
-516 LVLASTGAAGAEDL
+516 LVLASAGSAGPEDL

-553 RVRLRVIEA
+553 RVRLRVVEA
-562 LGNRV
+562 LGKRV
-567 RCRVETGGLIRSQ
+567 RCRVETGGVIRSQ

-601 MLEYAVRWD
+601 MLEHAVRWD

-630 LVHGLGGRQR
+630 LIVGLGGRQR

-671 GVEIGAAEVPMLQKR
+671 GVEVGTAEVPMLQKR
-686 LIRMGREAGKTVI
+686 MIRMGREAGKTVI

-732 IMLSGETAVG
+732 VMLSGETAVG

-757 AVEPEFAYRDTPFE
+757 SVEPEFAYRDTPFDS
-771 ATRQGPRYISDVVG
+771 TRQGPRYISDVVG

-792 EIIEA
+792 EVIEA

-806 GETAR
+806 GDTAR
-811 EVSRHRPHRPI
+811 EISRHRPHRPI

-844 ALDPTKDVETLWLR
+844 ALDPTKDVETLWMR

>member
-1 MTTIASVHARQILDS
+1 M
-16 RGNPTVEVEVVTDAG
+16 
-31 AFGRAA
+31 
-37 VPSGASTGSHEAVER
+37 
-52 RDGGSAYGG
+52 
-61 KAVEGAVASVNDELG
+61 
-76 PALLGRDVHDQR
+76 
-88 GTDRLLCDIDGTPDK
+88 
-103 GRVGA
+103 
-108 NGVLGVSLA
+108 SL
-117 VARASAAALGL
+117 
-128 PLWRSLGGPAAHVLP
+128 
-143 VPMMNVINGGAH
+143 
-155 ADNALDLQEFMVVPH
+155 
-170 RAASFAEALRIGSE
+170 
-184 VYHALKA
+184 
-191 RLHGDGLGTAVGDEG
+191 
-206 GFAPEI
+206 
-212 SSAEAAIELILAAAG
+212 
-227 DAGHEDAVGIALDP
+227 
-241 AMTEL
+241 
-246 YRDGAYHVEGR
+246 
-257 ALSSAQL
+257 
-264 AEWWQSLCER
+264 
-274 YPVVSLEDAM
+274 
-284 AEDDWDGWRLLTE
+284 
-297 RLGEQVQLVGDDL
+297 
-310 FVTNPERLARG
+310 
-321 IRRRSRE
+321 
-328 RDPREGESDRH
+328 
-339 AQRGARCDR
+339 
-348 AGRALGLPL
+348 
-357 GDLAPLG
+357 
-364 RDRGRHDRRHRGGDQ
+364 
-379 CRADQDRCARTLGAC
+379 
-394 RQVQPAAA
+394 
-402 HRGATRGVGGVP
+402 
-414 RAERVRRA
+414 
-422 QRMSVAPRRT
+422 APRRT
-432 KIVCTMG
+432 KIVCTIG

-466 DPAELEALVMAVR
+466 DVEELAELVRAVR

-504 LAEPRRVESGDE
+504 LSEPRTVESGDE
-516 LVLASTGAAGAEDL
+516 LVLASAGAGGGDDL

-553 RVRLRVIEA
+553 RVRLRVVEA
-562 LGNRV
+562 LGKRV

-601 MLEYAVRWD
+601 ILEHAVGWD

-630 LVHGLGGRQR
+630 LIQGLGGRQR

-686 LIRMGREAGKTVI
+686 MIRMGREAGKTVI

-708 IDAPEPTRAEAS
+708 IEAPEPTRAEAS